1 MHIALCQTWNLN
13 DSHTGIVSIVI
24 KMFVLPLK
32 RLWLIYLVNFPLSFN
47 FFPKQGK
54 LKIEM
59 FGLIPVATESIPQM
73 PNVHDYD

>member
-24 KMFVLPLK
+24 KMFVLPQK
-32 RLWLIYLVNFPLSFN
+32 RLWLRYLVNFLLSFN

-54 LKIEM
+54 LEIEM
-59 FGLIPVATESIPQM
+59 FGLIPSAIKLILQM
-73 PNVHDYD
+73 PMTMNK